1 MHQSLTMMKFS
12 MMMMDTQT
20 NQDWR
25 YTEDRMKLRAGCL
38 NILLN
43 KYGGVRIEE
52 APYSTQDIYECVDT
66 WISQVIK
73 HPMVSVHISMH
84 ISLGVKNVRRIRL
97 F

>member
-1 MHQSLTMMKFS
+1 MLQSLTMMKFL

-66 WISQVIK
+66 WISQGNK
-73 HPMVSVHISMH
+73 TSHGISAYFNAYFNR
-84 ISLGVKNVRRIRL
+84 G
-97 F
+97 